1 MGSWRNVTYSKQ
13 ITFML
18 FLAST
23 ILAPQKRSITFL
35 CRPLCFDAH
44 HPAKCVL
51 WSSSHRDFPTSRRV
65 SVFHTFLAGH
75 PHTLMP
81 GISLQVCHR
90 TYVNAQQYLHL
101 FYLILAEPWLP
112 HWTKRVIVYFTI
124 LFWKLLVWLPSS
136 IPSPTSWLAELS
148 WSQPCLLRQEWRYV
162 KSPPTLFWKLKA
174 FPLNGI
180 FWQRRGILLMLPS
193 LALITS
199 CHLALEFM
207 AEDQGVM
214 LCHIL

>member
-1 MGSWRNVTYSKQ
+1 
-13 ITFML
+13 ML

-136 IPSPTSWLAELS
+136 IPSLTSWLAELS

-162 KSPPTLFWKLKA
+162 KSPPTLSILKA
-174 FPLNGI
+174 ESIPPKWNFLTKTWHTSNASLSCSNYLLSSCTWIYG
-180 FWQRRGILLMLPS
+180 RGSRCNAMSYIVSSPP
-193 LALITS
+193 
-199 CHLALEFM
+199 
-207 AEDQGVM
+207 
-214 LCHIL
+214 